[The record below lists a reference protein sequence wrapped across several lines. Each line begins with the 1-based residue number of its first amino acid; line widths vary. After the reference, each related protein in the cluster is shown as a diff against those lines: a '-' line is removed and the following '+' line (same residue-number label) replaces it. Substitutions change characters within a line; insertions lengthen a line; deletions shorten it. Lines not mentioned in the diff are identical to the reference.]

1 MLKWIIRRRLA
12 AFEKTFGYDMG
23 YARELLDIDTRAL
36 LAYAKI
42 DAMGSYRKDLPATPY
57 FAAKLV
63 GVMAE
68 DCGPCVQ
75 LGVTLALR
83 EKVAPAVISAVLRGD
98 DAAMPDD
105 VRLAV
110 QFARASLAHSPDADD
125 LRDAIVAKWGKRALV
140 SIAFALTSA
149 RVYPTVKYALGFGK
163 TCQRVE
169 VAGTIVPVARA
180 A

>member
-1 MLKWIIRRRLA
+1 
-12 AFEKTFGYDMG
+12 MG
-23 YARELLDIDTRAL
+23 
-36 LAYAKI
+36 K
-42 DAMGSYRKDLPATPY
+42 YRKDIPVAPY
-57 FAAKLV
+57 YAAKLV

-83 EKVAPAVISAVLRGD
+83 EKVDPAVLSAVLRAD
-98 DAAMPDD
+98 DAALPDD

-110 QFARASLAHSPDADD
+110 QFARASLAHSPDADE
-125 LRDAIVAKWGKRALV
+125 LRDAIVGRWGKRALV

-163 TCQRVE
+163 TCQRIE
-169 VAGTIVPVARA
+169 VAGTTVAVARA
-180 A
+180 AA